1 MPAARPAPL
10 AAKIAALEAA
20 CATVLQQHTGS
31 SPLSTALPSSAGGA
45 VPGAPPAPALV
56 DELRKL
62 QAQLAVVKRCVDDEA
77 APLTASQ
84 PTEDYGFIGH
94 RRALRFAPQSADMA
108 TAIDEYGEKGPYED
122 EDDEDDEEGEEE
134 SEEFDTDEELDGL
147 DSLSMSPDGPP
158 GLRSNRS
165 MTQNSE
171 DIQEEDIARMEGDL
185 DQPGAFA

>member
-1 MPAARPAPL
+1 MVASEAS
-10 AAKIAALEAA
+10 AKIAALEAA

-122 EDDEDDEEGEEE
+122 EDDEDDEEGEEAELRRCWEKRETLRRE
-134 SEEFDTDEELDGL
+134 SRFESAAED
-147 DSLSMSPDGPP
+147 
-158 GLRSNRS
+158 LRGRAAP
-165 MTQNSE
+165 SE
-171 DIQEEDIARMEGDL
+171 SASGTTST
-185 DQPGAFA
+185 